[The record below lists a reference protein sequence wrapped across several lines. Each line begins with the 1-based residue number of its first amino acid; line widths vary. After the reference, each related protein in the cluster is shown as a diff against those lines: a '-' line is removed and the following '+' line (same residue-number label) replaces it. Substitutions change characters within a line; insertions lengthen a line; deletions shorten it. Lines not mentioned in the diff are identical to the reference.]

1 MEKSFS
7 IDKEGSMTSILVVDD
22 ERDIREILGVYL
34 TNSGYEVKKAK
45 SGEKALELLEEN
57 KTDLAILDVM
67 MPDMDGITL
76 CMKIREHRNIPILM
90 LSAKD
95 QDMDKVIG
103 LSAGADD
110 YLAKP
115 FNPVEL
121 LARVR
126 AQLRRF
132 HELNPVIGTDTTLKY
147 EGLALSLDTHRVVRE
162 GEEIRLTPTEFKIL
176 QLLWQNRGIVFS
188 TDRIYNRI
196 WIEAEYE
203 VDNTVMVHIRNLREK
218 IEKDKKNP
226 IYVKT
231 VWGVGY
237 KFGE

>member
-1 MEKSFS
+1 M
-7 IDKEGSMTSILVVDD
+7 
-22 ERDIREILGVYL
+22 
-34 TNSGYEVKKAK
+34 
-45 SGEKALELLEEN
+45 
-57 KTDLAILDVM
+57 
-67 MPDMDGITL
+67 
-76 CMKIREHRNIPILM
+76 
-90 LSAKD
+90 
-95 QDMDKVIG
+95 
-103 LSAGADD
+103 
-110 YLAKP
+110 
-115 FNPVEL
+115 
-121 LARVR
+121 
-126 AQLRRF
+126 
-132 HELNPVIGTDTTLKY
+132 NPVIGTDTTLKY

-196 WIEAEYE
+196 WIEDEYE

-226 IYVKT
+226 IYIKT